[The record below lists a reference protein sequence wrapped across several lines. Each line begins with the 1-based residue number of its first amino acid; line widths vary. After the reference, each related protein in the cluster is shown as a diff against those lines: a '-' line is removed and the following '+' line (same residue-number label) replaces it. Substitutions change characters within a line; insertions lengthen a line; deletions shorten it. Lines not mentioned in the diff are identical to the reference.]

1 MQIPLIITLSLHVLS
16 SVFWAGSSFTLART
30 GGAGGEQLFGPQ
42 MGAAVVTMLTGAY
55 LGHSVHAG
63 MFGTSEQILAVG
75 ALAALVAA
83 AVQGAIGG
91 RAIRSLRN
99 GKADEADARSRIA
112 DARLRIATAQRVAA
126 LLLAVTAV
134 CMGAAR
140 YA

>member
-1 MQIPLIITLSLHVLS
+1 MQIPLILILSLHVLS

-55 LGHSVHAG
+55 LGHAVHAG
-63 MFGTSEQILAVG
+63 MFGPAEQILTVG
-75 ALAALVAA
+75 ALAALLAV

-99 GKADEADARSRIA
+99 GKDDEADARS
-112 DARLRIATAQRVAA
+112 RIATAQRVAA

>member
-55 LGHSVHAG
+55 LGHAVHAG
-63 MFGTSEQILAVG
+63 MFGPAEQILTVG
-75 ALAALVAA
+75 ALAALLAV

-99 GKADEADARSRIA
+99 GKSDAADARSRIA
-112 DARLRIATAQRVAA
+112 AAQRIAAV
-126 LLLAVTAV
+126 LLAVTAL

>member
-1 MQIPLIITLSLHVLS
+1 MQIPLILILSLHVLS

-55 LGHSVHAG
+55 LGHAVHAG
-63 MFGTSEQILAVG
+63 MFGPAEQILTVG
-75 ALAALVAA
+75 ALAALLAV

-99 GKADEADARSRIA
+99 GRADEADARSRIA
-112 DARLRIATAQRVAA
+112 TAQRVAA
-126 LLLAVTAV
+126 MLLAVTAV